1 MRSWQGS
8 ISLETR
14 KKRGSTRL
22 SFLKHQ
28 GPLRIQRPFLQDDG
42 SCHIYLIHPPGGVVG
57 GDALFV
63 KFEGHENTNTLITS
77 SAASKF
83 YSCEAGLPK
92 QKISQDLTVK
102 RGSLLEWVPHENI
115 FFEGSKTELQNKIV
129 MSDESRFFGWEIMV
143 LGRLESDKNSFGG
156 TLRSTTT
163 ISIDSQLIHRD
174 FFDYSPEMG
183 QSSWGLNG
191 KRVIGSLIAT
201 SPYIENEEF
210 TRLFSD
216 IKKKIC
222 GQSFGATRKKGLFLL
237 RYLGSSVEE
246 CKHGFNFARDTLHQN
261 KALMLGC
268 NGERPRIWSY

>member
-1 MRSWQGS
+1 M
-8 ISLETR
+8 
-14 KKRGSTRL
+14 
-22 SFLKHQ
+22 
-28 GPLRIQRPFLQDDG
+28 
-42 SCHIYLIHPPGGVVG
+42 G
-57 GDALFV
+57 GDTLFV

-115 FFEGSKTELQNKIV
+115 FFEGSKTELQNKISCLTSLV
-129 MSDESRFFGWEIMV
+129 FWLGDNGF
-143 LGRLESDKNSFGG
+143 GRLESDKNSFGG

-163 ISIDSQLIHRD
+163 ITIDSQLIHRD

-216 IKKKIC
+216 IKKTYVVSHLEPREKKVCSCCAIWGARSRSVSMAFTLLEILCTKIKRSC
-222 GQSFGATRKKGLFLL
+222 SVVMESALEYGATNKYNTKIKGCDLWNV
-237 RYLGSSVEE
+237 S
-246 CKHGFNFARDTLHQN
+246 CT
-261 KALMLGC
+261 
-268 NGERPRIWSY
+268 